1 MTIEDLLAVAR
12 IYLAPQHVAKIVDA
26 YELAR
31 RGAHS
36 PATYPVQHS
45 LAIARLLAE
54 MRIDVNGILAALL
67 YPLTPGVAPDVVR
80 TQFGEAV
87 AAIITSITHFDALLE
102 QATRDESPQEGVLPS
117 LRPTLSFYKRYENSD
132 VANKLL
138 LAMAEEPYIVILK
151 IADSLHKMRSLE
163 KLTLQ
168 QQRSTVS
175 EAHHIYVPLARR
187 LGMELV
193 HAELEDLVFEYL
205 APEKYV
211 QLKREQEQELNR
223 RQPFIDQVCQSLRKQ
238 LGRIGMHTSVYFL
251 PKHLASILRKIENS
265 ARQQNGHASVEKVRD
280 LVLFRV
286 LVDYD
291 HDCYLALG
299 HIHALWRP
307 KEGRIKDFIATP
319 RINGYQSLHTTVFV
333 ADQLIAEI
341 QVRTHDMERTANY
354 GITNSWYLK
363 DRAGRDIPPSSA
375 WRLSYREMR
384 SWIEL
389 LREWQHEQPQED
401 EAGGSDIFREQIFVF
416 TPRGEVR
423 YLPRGSTVLD
433 MAYRIHTNLGDQCAG
448 GRVIMNVD
456 DSDRLVTRT
465 VALDYQLKGGEIVDI
480 ATHPETYPSQ
490 EWLSFVRTDKARTFI
505 KHYLKAHAQ
514 TMHTHNEHE
523 FVNDPE
529 QMSETSLQPFVEGAQ
544 VVKLASCCCPFPDE
558 AIVGIPGTDGD
569 LLVHCRD
576 CRMLRPYYDKAQDVS
591 GVLVSLDW
599 QQIQPE
605 NYLVPITLVARDR
618 GGLLRDVSAVIAD
631 ANISVAEVRT
641 SSTSSLQK
649 TIITAI
655 LEIASTNEIAEQ
667 IEALFLRLRE
677 VVSVVSVERVR
688 EKNLPTTQ
696 DLGTYY
702 WEMYRNTVHQTL
714 IRQGVVDTSL
724 FPGVPVMYVD
734 QVLERYMQVHVEM
747 NLEYQEQLHL
757 LQLKSADS
765 VQRLDSLL
773 KRILQCMDDGTVEA
787 HIVILERY
795 INRILQ
801 VFSSSV
807 GFGEVS
813 SLNLDDFVAY
823 SIDTRAVFES
833 LILPRQLPILISFEV
848 DMSDATIELLR
859 HLLLMRK
866 QTTESHVLVL
876 LMFCDNQKLDQARRR
891 VVQMFSRTFAYDIAI
906 INHEDILALVSA
918 REPERALR
926 RLILAQVS
934 LSAVSPYKA
943 QGPTPTHLF
952 FGREHEMREIV
963 ENAKTTSYALIGGR
977 RIGKT
982 SILKRLELESLPV
995 AGFRALYHDCSYTG
1009 TEGELIQAVVTGNRR
1024 WFPAG
1029 TSASAFPSFASAI
1042 QSLAGEQP
1050 LVILLDEADKLI
1062 ATDRATGYPVFNSLR
1077 ALSNTGLCTFILS
1090 GERALHA
1097 ELTNPYSPLYNFAGE
1112 MLIGRLDFMA
1122 VQELVIR
1129 PMKQLEILLV
1139 DEAEIVRRIWKFT
1152 SGHPSVVQSLCQRLI
1167 TRLNKRQ
1174 IRPLTVDDVEA
1185 VVAHHDFA
1193 RKDFLSVYW
1202 ERATILERLC
1212 SLIMV
1217 EDAHVRTL
1225 AAVHAAL
1232 QRLNLAVTLNQVDE
1246 ALENLVDLRNILQRT
1261 ADGYEFAVTA
1271 LPLVITKTGRPRDL
1285 IALNCETYRQ
1295 NGDAELHRKRGT
1307 V

>member
-12 IYLAPQHVAKIVDA
+12 TYLVPQHVAKIVDA

-31 RGAHS
+31 RGAHGS
-36 PATYPVQHS
+36 ATVQHA

-54 MRIDVNGILAALL
+54 MRIDVSGILAALL
-67 YPLTPGVAPDVVR
+67 YPLTAGVALDVIR

-87 AAIITSITHFDALLE
+87 GAIITGVINFDALLE
-102 QATRDESPQEGVLPS
+102 QAIRDESPQEGVLPS
-117 LRPTLSFYKRYENSD
+117 LRPVLSFYKRYQNSD
-132 VANKLL
+132 TANKLL

-175 EAHHIYVPLARR
+175 DAHHIYVPLARR

-205 APEKYV
+205 APEKYA
-211 QLKREQEQELNR
+211 QLKRELEQELNR
-223 RQPFIDQVCQSLRKQ
+223 RQVFIDQVCQSLRKQ
-238 LGRIGMHTSVYFL
+238 LGRTGMHTSVYFR
-251 PKHLASILRKIENS
+251 PKHLASIQRKVENG
-265 ARQQNGHASVEKVRD
+265 ARNGPSTVEKVRD

-286 LVDYD
+286 IVDYD

-299 HIHALWRP
+299 HIQALWRP

-333 ADQLIAEI
+333 ADQQSAEI

-354 GITNSWYLK
+354 GIANSWYLK
-363 DRAGRDIPPSSA
+363 DHAGRDIPPSSA
-375 WRLSYREMR
+375 WRLFYREMR

-401 EAGGSDIFREQIFVF
+401 ETTGSDIFREQIFVF

-433 MAYRIHTNLGDQCAG
+433 MAYRIHTNLGDHCAG

-480 ATHPETYPSQ
+480 ATHPETHPSQ

-514 TMHTHNEHE
+514 VIRTRNEHE
-523 FVNDPE
+523 VVDDPE
-529 QMSETSLQPFVEGAQ
+529 QPGETLLQPSTDGMQ

-558 AIVGIPGTDGD
+558 AIVGLPGTDGD

-576 CRMLRPYYDKAQDVS
+576 CRMLRPYYDKAQDVA
-591 GVLVSLDW
+591 GVLVPLDW

-655 LEIASTNEIAEQ
+655 LEIASTDEIAEQ

-677 VVSVVSVERVR
+677 VMSVVSVERVR

-696 DLGTYY
+696 DLDTYY

-734 QVLERYMQVHVEM
+734 QVLERYMQVHAEM

-757 LQLKSADS
+757 LQLKCADS

-773 KRILQCMDDGTVEA
+773 QRILQCMVDGTVEA
-787 HIVILERY
+787 HIVTLERY

-813 SLNLDDFVAY
+813 PLDLDDFVAY

-833 LILPRQLPILISFEV
+833 LILPRQLPILVSFEV
-848 DMSDATIELLR
+848 EMSDATIELLR

-866 QTTESHVLVL
+866 QATESHVLVL

-926 RLILAQVS
+926 RLILSQVS

-1029 TSASAFPSFASAI
+1029 TSASAFPSFANVI

-1090 GERALHA
+1090 GERALHT

-1129 PMKQLEILLV
+1129 PMKRLEIILV
-1139 DEAEIVRRIWKFT
+1139 DEVEIVRRIWKFT

-1174 IRPLTVDDVEA
+1174 IRPLTVDDVEV

-1217 EDAHVRTL
+1217 EDAQIRTL

-1232 QRLNLAVTLNQVDE
+1232 QRLDLAVTLNQVDE

-1271 LPLVITKTGRPRDL
+1271 LPLVITKTGRPHDL

-1295 NGDAELHRKRGT
+1295 SGDAELHRKRGT